1 MSTASRAGAPS
12 PVIIAGAGPAGLTA
26 AYELG
31 RLGHAAL
38 VFEADDIV
46 GGISRSVVFNGC
58 RLDIGGHRF
67 FTKVR
72 EVESLWHEMLGDD
85 LLVRPR
91 MSRIY
96 YRGRFFD
103 YPLRPL
109 NALSGLGL
117 VEAAR
122 VLASY
127 VHAQV
132 FPIDDERTFDA
143 WVSNRF
149 GRRLFEIFFKTYTEK
164 VWGMPC
170 SEISAAWAV
179 QRIRNLDLKTAL
191 RNAFF
196 GQRGSGGAVVTSLIE
211 QFYYPRLGPGMMW
224 ERCRDLVAERG
235 ILTHM
240 GTRVVAVHHDDG
252 RVTGVEVDGPEGRR
266 HEPCG
271 ALISSMPVGE
281 LVRAMVP
288 APPPAV
294 LDAAASLR
302 YRDFLIVG
310 LIVNRAAVFPDNWIY
325 VHSPEVRVGRVQ
337 SFKNWSPAMVDDPAV
352 SFIGLEYF
360 VNQGDDLWRL
370 PDDELVALGT
380 REAETIGLF
389 EARDVGSGTVVRMPR
404 AYPVYDGDYERHVET
419 LRGWIDAFDNLFTV
433 GRNGQHRYNNQD
445 HSMLTGL
452 LAARN
457 VAGARF
463 DVWGVNEEQS
473 FHEEVRDDGVSVRD
487 RLTPQPVADDI
498 EAFVREAFP
507 VYDEVALGGAFAVTA
522 MVVLGLATL
531 LMLSERAAAFVP
543 MLSLLGNF
551 LFGYAVSWPGLALGM
566 VEAGV
571 WGFALGWAIARLVNV
586 LTTWTLKGLER
597 RLAALSTLEAI
608 DGGTIELR

>member
-1 MSTASRAGAPS
+1 
-12 PVIIAGAGPAGLTA
+12 
-26 AYELG
+26 
-31 RLGHAAL
+31 
-38 VFEADDIV
+38 
-46 GGISRSVVFNGC
+46 
-58 RLDIGGHRF
+58 
-67 FTKVR
+67 
-72 EVESLWHEMLGDD
+72 
-85 LLVRPR
+85 
-91 MSRIY
+91 
-96 YRGRFFD
+96 
-103 YPLRPL
+103 
-109 NALSGLGL
+109 
-117 VEAAR
+117 
-122 VLASY
+122 
-127 VHAQV
+127 
-132 FPIDDERTFDA
+132 
-143 WVSNRF
+143 
-149 GRRLFEIFFKTYTEK
+149 
-164 VWGMPC
+164 
-170 SEISAAWAV
+170 
-179 QRIRNLDLKTAL
+179 
-191 RNAFF
+191 
-196 GQRGSGGAVVTSLIE
+196 
-211 QFYYPRLGPGMMW
+211 
-224 ERCRDLVAERG
+224 
-235 ILTHM
+235 
-240 GTRVVAVHHDDG
+240 
-252 RVTGVEVDGPEGRR
+252 
-266 HEPCG
+266 
-271 ALISSMPVGE
+271 
-281 LVRAMVP
+281 
-288 APPPAV
+288 
-294 LDAAASLR
+294 
-302 YRDFLIVG
+302 
-310 LIVNRAAVFPDNWIY
+310 
-325 VHSPEVRVGRVQ
+325 
-337 SFKNWSPAMVDDPAV
+337 MVDDPAV